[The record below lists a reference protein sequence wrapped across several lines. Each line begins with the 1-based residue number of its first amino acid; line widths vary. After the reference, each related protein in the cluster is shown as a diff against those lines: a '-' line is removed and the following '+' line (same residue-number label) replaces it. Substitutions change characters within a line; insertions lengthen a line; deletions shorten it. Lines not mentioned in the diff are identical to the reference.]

1 MSDDAFYEFLGVC
14 RGELTVKQTD
24 FQKRI
29 ASAREWHFE
38 IDEASLTFGD
48 MRFDTTLIGTY
59 SSEYQSWLW
68 AWANEDFPEVARA
81 ASRQIQGLYDVTG
94 FRVFLNE
101 GIGASTE
108 DAQDFTALAVHQLDA
123 IGFFCCPSDDT
134 GPALYLAVHE
144 RCH

>member
-1 MSDDAFYEFLGVC
+1 
-14 RGELTVKQTD
+14 
-24 FQKRI
+24 
-29 ASAREWHFE
+29 
-38 IDEASLTFGD
+38 
-48 MRFDTTLIGTY
+48 MRFETTLIGTY

-81 ASRQIQGLYDVTG
+81 ASRQIQALYDVTG

-123 IGFFCCPSDDT
+123 IGFFRCPSDEA
-134 GPALYLAVHE
+134 GPVLYLAVHE